1 MSCLAF
7 AYTEIDGMEQLEQL
21 TALLNGGKNLESGQ
35 ASEAARLLA
44 DAGVPPSAKQAFLTA
59 FAAKGETAEEV
70 AAFAG
75 AFRKMAIDPG
85 VDAWADRAIDVCGTG
100 GDGSGTFNISTAVSF
115 VVAAAGVPVFKHG
128 NRSITSNCGSADL
141 LEGLGFRLD
150 LSHEQLRQCLEE
162 LNFCFFFA
170 PAFHPAFKEIM
181 PVRKAMAAEGRRS
194 IFNLLGPLIN
204 PGRPAH
210 QLLGVFA
217 PQWVEPL
224 AGALDSLGL
233 SAGLVV
239 HGIPEEGRAL
249 DELSCAGSNRIA
261 GFGRLSDQSGAL
273 SAGDAGLPFCEF
285 GDLAGGGREENLAIL
300 RTLITGDSGPVPT
313 GLRDSILFNSGAALW
328 VAGKAPD
335 LRAGI
340 RLADALL
347 REDIVTR
354 WLRKAREFN
363 ARFE

>member
-1 MSCLAF
+1 MDALEELTSRIASGRSLQP
-7 AYTEIDGMEQLEQL
+7 EQ
-21 TALLNGGKNLESGQ
+21 AAQ
-35 ASEAARLLA
+35 AAVLLA
-44 DAGVPPSAKQAFLTA
+44 DADVPPSAKQTFLTA
-59 FAAKGETAEEV
+59 FAAKGEQAEEV
-70 AAFAG
+70 AAFAD
-75 AFRKMAIDPG
+75 AFRRMAVNPG
-85 VDAWADRAIDVCGTG
+85 VEAWAGRAIDVCGTG

-128 NRSITSNCGSADL
+128 NRSITSQCGSADL

-150 LSHEQLRQCLEE
+150 LSHEQLRQSLEE

-170 PAFHPAFKEIM
+170 PAFHPAFREIM

-224 AGALDSLGL
+224 AGALDVLEL

-239 HGIPEEGRAL
+239 HGIAEEGRAL
-249 DELSCAGSNRIA
+249 DELSCAGTNRIV
-261 GFGRLSDQSGAL
+261 GFGALSGQSGAL
-273 SAGDAGLPFCEF
+273 TASDAGLPFCDF
-285 GDLAGGGREENLAIL
+285 SDLAGGGREENLEIL
-300 RTLITGDSGPVPT
+300 RTLITGDSSPVPT
-313 GLRDSILFNSGAALW
+313 GLRNSILLNAGAALW

-335 LRAGI
+335 LTVGI
-340 RLADALL
+340 QLADDLL
-347 REDIVTR
+347 REGSVTR
-354 WLRKAREFN
+354 WLRKARKFN
-363 ARFE
+363 AQFRSTNG

>member
-1 MSCLAF
+1 
-7 AYTEIDGMEQLEQL
+7 MEQLEQL
-21 TALLNGGKNLESGQ
+21 TALVAAGQNLQPDQ
-35 ASEAARLLA
+35 ASEAATLLA
-44 DAGVPPSAKQAFLTA
+44 DAEVPPPAKQAFLLA
-59 FAAKGETAEEV
+59 FAAKGETAGEV

-75 AFRKMAIDPG
+75 AFRRMAIDPG
-85 VDAWADRAIDVCGTG
+85 VEAWANRAIDVCGTG

-115 VVAAAGVPVFKHG
+115 IVAAAGVPVFKHG
-128 NRSITSNCGSADL
+128 NRSITSKCGSADL

-150 LSHEQLRQCLEE
+150 LSHEQLHRSLEE

-181 PVRKAMAAEGRRS
+181 PVRKAMAAEGQRS

-224 AGALDSLGL
+224 AGALDALEL

-239 HGIPEEGRAL
+239 HGVPEEGRAL
-249 DELSCAGSNRIA
+249 DELSCAGANRIA
-261 GFGRLSDQSGAL
+261 GFGALSGQSGAL
-273 SAGDAGLPFCEF
+273 TAGDAGLPFCDF
-285 GDLAGGGREENLAIL
+285 SDLAGGGREENLEIL
-300 RTLITGDSGPVPT
+300 RTLITGDSSPVPA
-313 GLRDSILFNSGAALW
+313 GLRNSILLNAGAALW

-335 LRAGI
+335 LSAGI
-340 RLADALL
+340 QLADGLL
-347 REDIVTR
+347 REGSVTQ
-354 WLRKAREFN
+354 WLGKAREFN
-363 ARFE
+363 AQFESSDG

>member
-1 MSCLAF
+1 
-7 AYTEIDGMEQLEQL
+7 MEQLEQL
-21 TALLNGGKNLESGQ
+21 TALLTAGENLQSGQ
-35 ASEAARLLA
+35 ASEAARLQA
-44 DAGVPPSAKQAFLTA
+44 DAAVSLQTKQAFLTA

-75 AFRKMAIDPG
+75 AFRGMAIDPG
-85 VDAWADRAIDVCGTG
+85 VEEWADRAIDVCGTG

-128 NRSITSNCGSADL
+128 NRSITSKCGSADL

-150 LSHEQLRQCLEE
+150 LSHEQLRQCLQE

-181 PVRKAMAAEGRRS
+181 PVRKAMAAEGQRS

-217 PQWVEPL
+217 PHWVEPL

-239 HGIPEEGRAL
+239 HGVPEEGRAL
-249 DELSCAGSNRIA
+249 DELSCAGTNRIA
-261 GFGRLSDQSGAL
+261 GFGKLSGQSAAL
-273 SAGDAGLPFCEF
+273 SARDAELPTCDFN
-285 GDLAGGGREENLAIL
+285 DLAGGGREENMEIL
-300 RTLITGDSGPVPT
+300 RTLITGDSSTVPT
-313 GLRDSILFNSGAALW
+313 GLRNSILLNAGAALW
-328 VAGKAPD
+328 VAGKATD
-335 LRAGI
+335 LKAGI
-340 RLADALL
+340 QAADALL
-347 REDIVTR
+347 REGSVTR

-363 ARFE
+363 AQFDAADA

>member
-1 MSCLAF
+1 
-7 AYTEIDGMEQLEQL
+7 MEQLEQL
-21 TALLNGGKNLESGQ
+21 TSLLGAGENLQ
-35 ASEAARLLA
+35 AAQVAQAARLLA
-44 DAGVPPSAKQAFLTA
+44 DGEVPRPAKQAFLTA
-59 FAAKGETAEEV
+59 FAAKGETADEV

-75 AFRKMAIDPG
+75 AFREMAIDPG
-85 VDAWADRAIDVCGTG
+85 VGAWADRAIDVCGTG

-181 PVRKAMAAEGRRS
+181 PVRKAMAAEGQRS

-217 PQWVEPL
+217 PHWVEPL
-224 AGALDSLGL
+224 AGALHSLGL

-239 HGIPEEGRAL
+239 HGIPEASRAL

-261 GFGRLSDQSGAL
+261 GFGKLSDQSGLL
-273 SAGDAGLPFCEF
+273 SAADGGLPACKFA
-285 GDLAGGGREENLAIL
+285 DLAGGGREENLEIL
-300 RTLITGDSGPVPT
+300 WTLVTGDSGPVPT
-313 GLRDSILFNSGAALW
+313 GLRNSILLNAGAALW
-328 VAGKAPD
+328 AAGRAPD
-335 LRAGI
+335 LKGGI
-340 RLADALL
+340 QLADSLL
-347 REDIVTR
+347 REGSVTR

-363 ARFE
+363 AQFEPTDA